1 MGLTIPH
8 KARPREVIFMEQIV
22 TNLEIKLT
30 LDPEKGIYQ
39 IDVYEPESGESASFE
54 ADKENIMEVITGKVG
69 DEIIRCC
76 SLMEDKAL
84 DKEEE
89 RQ

>member
-1 MGLTIPH
+1 MPH
-8 KARPREVIFMEQIV
+8 GARSREVIFMGQIV

-54 ADKENIMEVITGKVG
+54 ADKENIMEVITGKLG
-69 DEIIRCC
+69 DEIISWC

-84 DKEEE
+84 DETREEE